1 MDCLQTVSELYMYS
15 SSVSLPVNDPYQTL
29 VSLRQSIL
37 CGYDSVTFFL
47 FGGGGRECLI
57 CLIVLV
63 VKQLTG
69 FAAFGPPVKDFAL
82 GVSVVILDGAS
93 VLQILKD
100 VVSSIPTMFLK
111 RYVISTFCAVDR
123 VYLVCG
129 TC

>member
-1 MDCLQTVSELYMYS
+1 MPDMPHSFDCEATDWLRGIWS
-15 SSVSLPVNDPYQTL
+15 S
-29 VSLRQSIL
+29 
-37 CGYDSVTFFL
+37 C
-47 FGGGGRECLI
+47 
-57 CLIVLV
+57 
-63 VKQLTG
+63 K
-69 FAAFGPPVKDFAL
+69 KFAL

-123 VYLVCG
+123 VDLVCG